1 MADKGSKVYKGNA
14 SVNRGSGGQLTGIR
28 AAAKRRLQ
36 GANSGQ
42 PGGGP
47 SGGKRALAP
56 NNARSA
62 GSMVTNNPHNGVYS
76 TFVRENWSRRKRG

>member
-14 SVNRGSGGQLTGIR
+14 SVNRGNGSLTGIR
-28 AAAKRRLQ
+28 AAAQRRLQ

-47 SGGKRALAP
+47 FGGKRALAP
-56 NNARSA
+56 NNARGA
-62 GSMVTNNPHNGVYS
+62 GSMVKNNPHNGVVS
-76 TFVRENWSRRKRG
+76 TFVTENWSRRKRG